1 MDAFVHISIG
11 ILIVVVIVL
20 CYFVFETNRS
30 VSLMKD
36 IDTTHDSK
44 IDNIVDAV
52 NFNDKVLFDQSKYVH
67 QIYEENNKF
76 STPANGNGNGNSNG
90 NGTEERNSQY
100 YDMMKNYDALLVL
113 TK

>member
-1 MDAFVHISIG
+1 
-11 ILIVVVIVL
+11 
-20 CYFVFETNRS
+20 
-30 VSLMKD
+30 MKD

-76 STPANGNGNGNSNG
+76 STPATGTGNG

>member
-76 STPANGNGNGNSNG
+76 STPATGNSNG
-90 NGTEERNSQY
+90 KVERNSQY